1 MHEISQAY
9 VKVSF
14 GHVGGFHLG
23 DFYVKQRGEKDGP
36 IIFEYVGEG
45 FLQKRLAKQHF
56 DKLRKYY
63 YWRKVE
69 SEVERECGH

>member
-23 DFYVKQRGEKDGP
+23 DFYVKPRGGKDGP

-45 FLQKRLAKQHF
+45 FLQKRLAKPPF
-56 DKLRKYY
+56 AKLRKSSSL
-63 YWRKVE
+63 E
-69 SEVERECGH
+69 QSGE

>member
-23 DFYVKQRGEKDGP
+23 DFYVCPRRGKGGP
-36 IIFEYVGEG
+36 MTLEHELLKTRWPHHSTSKMGKSLHLEHVGG
-45 FLQKRLAKQHF
+45 GL
-56 DKLRKYY
+56 
-63 YWRKVE
+63 
-69 SEVERECGH
+69 EREDLALTS